1 MLYICKKSEKTT
13 QISIFFRIFARDN
26 FMLYNMFFMNKKFIY
41 VLLTILAIMGSC
53 KPSAHEM
60 ALAEIEQSKQFI
72 AENKDSI
79 ALSILDSIHIK
90 YRTDV
95 DVRRMADTI
104 RWDIEYRHAVK
115 TLPTVDSLLA
125 DLQARLPELTKPFRF
140 IKNEEYQS
148 IGSFEH
154 RQLRTENNTS
164 RCYLKPS
171 IDEHGNFTITS
182 YYIGTKAQHAVVRI
196 TVDSLSVETHTA
208 PSSNITQF
216 VDLEEYR
223 EIIVFDKNLLNGI
236 DKFIANN
243 KDNRIKVSL
252 LGDGQPYH
260 YYLTPTERT
269 LLAQSYEL
277 AIALSDYTRLT
288 DQQLRLSQKIEL
300 LKIRLN
306 R

>member
-1 MLYICKKSEKTT
+1 MIKK
-13 QISIFFRIFARDN
+13 IIYF
-26 FMLYNMFFMNKKFIY
+26 LLVLPLFI
-41 VLLTILAIMGSC
+41 ANC

-60 ALAEIEQSKQFI
+60 ALAEIEKTKQFI
-72 AENKDSI
+72 AEKQDSA
-79 ALSILDSIHIK
+79 ALNCIDSIHIR

-95 DVRRMADTI
+95 AVRRMADTL
-104 RWDIEYRHAVK
+104 RWDIEYRHAIIN
-115 TLPTVDSLLA
+115 LPQVDSALSE
-125 DLQARLPELTKPFRF
+125 LQTRLPELTKPFRF
-140 IKNEEYQS
+140 IKNEEYQT
-148 IGSFEH
+148 IGAFEH

-182 YYIGTKAQHAVVRI
+182 YYIGTKAQHTVVRI
-196 TVDSLSVETHTA
+196 TVDSLSIETHTA

-236 DKFIANN
+236 DKFITDN

-252 LGDGQPYH
+252 LGEGQPYH

-277 AIALSDYTRLT
+277 SIALSDYTRLT

-300 LKIRLN
+300 LKQRLKIEG
-306 R
+306 

>member
-1 MLYICKKSEKTT
+1 
-13 QISIFFRIFARDN
+13 
-26 FMLYNMFFMNKKFIY
+26 
-41 VLLTILAIMGSC
+41 MGSC
-53 KPSAHEM
+53 KPSEHKL
-60 ALAEIEQSKQFI
+60 ALAEIEKAKQFI
-72 AENKDSI
+72 ANKQDSI
-79 ALSILDSIHIK
+79 ALITLDSIHINF
-90 YRTDV
+90 RTDV
-95 DVRRMADTI
+95 AVRRMADTL
-104 RWDIEYRHAVK
+104 RWDIEYRHAIK
-115 TLPTVDSLLA
+115 TLPQVDSALTE
-125 DLQARLPELTKPFRF
+125 LQTRLPELTKPFRF

-171 IDEHGNFTITS
+171 VDEKGTFTITS
-182 YYIGTKAQHAVVRI
+182 YYIGTKAQHTVARI
-196 TVDSLSVETHTA
+196 TVDSLSMETLVA

-223 EIIVFDKNLLNGI
+223 EIIVFDKTLLNGI
-236 DKFIANN
+236 DKFIADN

-269 LLAQSYEL
+269 LLAQTYEL
-277 AIALSDYTRLT
+277 SIALSDFTQLS

-306 R
+306 P

>member
-1 MLYICKKSEKTT
+1 
-13 QISIFFRIFARDN
+13 
-26 FMLYNMFFMNKKFIY
+26 MFFMNKKILYF
-41 VLLTILAIMGSC
+41 LLILSVIMGSC

-72 AENKDSI
+72 AENQDSI
-79 ALSILDSIHIK
+79 ALSIIDSIHIK

-95 DVRRMADTI
+95 AVRRMADTI
-104 RWDIEYRHAVK
+104 RWDIEYRNAVK

-148 IGSFEH
+148 VGSFEH

-182 YYIGTKAQHAVVRI
+182 YYIGTKAQHTVVRI
-196 TVDSLSVETHTA
+196 TVDSMSVETHTA

-236 DKFIANN
+236 DKFITDN